1 MAHGRNRGTLAV
13 VAAAAVTLSL
23 GATASAAEISISAKE
38 RASLELRL
46 LQTELMV
53 AALSCSAA
61 DRYNSFVTR
70 FQPQLSD
77 GGKTMQNLFKR
88 VHGGQAFTRINS
100 FVTQVANEASLRM
113 VRDANQFCDETAA
126 MFEALAAGN
135 SETLERTRV
144 RYRCMPISGFAGC
157 TIESATQVA
166 SDDEQAT
173 GAPNPTAKP
182 TPR

>member
-1 MAHGRNRGTLAV
+1 MSERVSVARHAGVADVRLNRPDKLNGL
-13 VAAAAVTLSL
+13 
-23 GATASAAEISISAKE
+23 
-38 RASLELRL
+38 
-46 LQTELMV
+46 
-53 AALSCSAA
+53 
-61 DRYNSFVTR
+61 D
-70 FQPQLSD
+70 
-77 GGKTMQNLFKR
+77 
-88 VHGGQAFTRINS
+88 
-100 FVTQVANEASLRM
+100 
-113 VRDANQFCDETAA
+113 AA